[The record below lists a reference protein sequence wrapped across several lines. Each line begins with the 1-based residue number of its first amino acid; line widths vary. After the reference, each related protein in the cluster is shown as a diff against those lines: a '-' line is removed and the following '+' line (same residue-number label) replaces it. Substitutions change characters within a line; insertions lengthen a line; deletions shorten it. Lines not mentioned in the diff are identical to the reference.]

1 MAMEGNYLQSH
12 SLAANN
18 LHAATYGGDHA
29 TDLSSRISSNT
40 PNQCTFTVPPAHYH
54 QSLPNGYGITHE
66 YQHCGY
72 PEAAHNWEAPVQSG
86 FSQRPHQVE
95 FSHDKQTP
103 INPATYWNDKLPS
116 PGFAGAWDPEAYPN
130 GYPMPTPN
138 ENSFYADFQ
147 TSSPFQLPGAHSIMQ
162 NNSYFRGNSPTS
174 QYGRHQNYNG
184 IESSSDA
191 CLSTN
196 TTGSSENL
204 VHAGHPQ
211 DIDTKPTL
219 PPIEY
224 YSDRQGYVDQIGED
238 KDRQNTELRENRQEE
253 GEEESET
260 NENMVEGERME
271 NGSISAENTRDETTP
286 ENANTTEQKS
296 SRKDASGRRSEKPPY
311 SYIALIAMAI
321 QASPNKQCT
330 LSEIYQ
336 FLHNKF
342 EFFRGGYTGWKN
354 SVRHNLSLNE
364 VFIKL
369 PKGMGRPGKG
379 HYWTIDPQAE
389 FMFQDGASRR
399 RPRGFRRRA
408 SASNAAMVAGGIQ
421 GSSGGQEISSGP
433 FMGQLPNPGVLMDSD
448 VTFSQFL
455 IPNMHLSPNSHPQH
469 PSSIGTPPNPAPI
482 TSTEDEMKISD
493 ERTGLF
499 YAPASIAHGGFYN
512 PIMEQQYQNAA
523 AFVHQHFQDDAA
535 QQQQQMQQSMKM
547 ESHSPHFEGS
557 NSLYGILSSSNQP
570 GQMVISGSNFW
581 AENTEGRRTSFSA
594 PGEMNPEEQQS
605 FDTRRFTMPW
615 SQTSGDCKPSVGHFQ
630 QAPGESTLET
640 VVQGNSPNMHPHM
653 KNSMSC
659 NDCEAQYGTTQ

>member
-18 LHAATYGGDHA
+18 PHGATYGGDHA
-29 TDLSSRISSNT
+29 TDLSARIGSNT
-40 PNQCTFTVPPAHYH
+40 PTQCTFSVPPAHYH
-54 QSLPNGYGITHE
+54 QGLPNGYGIQHE
-66 YQHCGY
+66 YQHCVY
-72 PEAAHNWEAPVQSG
+72 PEAAHNWEASAQSS

-95 FSHDKQTP
+95 FTHDKQNP
-103 INPATYWNDKLPS
+103 INPATYWNDKHPS
-116 PGFAGAWDPEAYPN
+116 PGFVGAWDPEAYPN
-130 GYPMPTPN
+130 GYPMPAPN

-162 NNSYFRGNSPTS
+162 NTNYFRGNSPTS
-174 QYGRHQNYNG
+174 QYGRHPNYNG

-204 VHAGHPQ
+204 VHTGHPQ

-224 YSDRQGYVDQIGED
+224 YSDRQGYVNPIGEE
-238 KDRQNTELRENRQEE
+238 KDQQNPDLTGENGHEE
-253 GEEESET
+253 GEESET
-260 NENMVEGERME
+260 NENMVEGERIE
-271 NGSISAENTRDETTP
+271 NGSISAENTRDETTS
-286 ENANTTEQKS
+286 ENANTTEQKP

-369 PKGMGRPGKG
+369 PKEWEDQVKDTTG
-379 HYWTIDPQAE
+379 HPHGE
-389 FMFQDGASRR
+389 CMFQDGASRR

-408 SASNAAMVAGGIQ
+408 SASNAAMVAGSIQ
-421 GSSGGQEISSGP
+421 GNTGGQEITSGP
-433 FMGQLPNPGVLMDSD
+433 FMDQLPNPGVLMDSD
-448 VTFSQFL
+448 VNFSQFL
-455 IPNMHLSPNSHPQH
+455 IPNMHLSPNSHLQH
-469 PSSIGTPPNPAPI
+469 PSSIGTPPNQAPI
-482 TSTEDEMKISD
+482 NSTEDEMKIPD

-499 YAPASIAHGGFYN
+499 YAPASITHGGFYN
-512 PIMEQQYQNAA
+512 PVVEQQYQNAA
-523 AFVHQHFQDDAA
+523 AFVHQRFQDDGA
-535 QQQQQMQQSMKM
+535 QQQQIQQSMKI
-547 ESHSPHFEGS
+547 ESHSPHFEGP
-557 NSLYGILSSSNQP
+557 NSIYGILSSNQP
-570 GQMVISGSNFW
+570 GQMVIPGSSFW
-581 AENTEGRRTSFSA
+581 AENTEGRPASFSIS
-594 PGEMNPEEQQS
+594 GEMNSEEQQS
-605 FDTRRFTMPW
+605 FDARRFTMSW
-615 SQTSGDCKPSVGHFQ
+615 SQTSEDCKPSVGNFQ
-630 QAPGESTLET
+630 QAPVESTLEP
-640 VVQGNSPNMHPHM
+640 VVQNNSPNLHSHM

-659 NDCEAQYGTTQ
+659 NDCEPQYGTAQ

>member
-1 MAMEGNYLQSH
+1 
-12 SLAANN
+12 
-18 LHAATYGGDHA
+18 
-29 TDLSSRISSNT
+29 
-40 PNQCTFTVPPAHYH
+40 
-54 QSLPNGYGITHE
+54 
-66 YQHCGY
+66 
-72 PEAAHNWEAPVQSG
+72 
-86 FSQRPHQVE
+86 
-95 FSHDKQTP
+95 
-103 INPATYWNDKLPS
+103 
-116 PGFAGAWDPEAYPN
+116 
-130 GYPMPTPN
+130 
-138 ENSFYADFQ
+138 
-147 TSSPFQLPGAHSIMQ
+147 
-162 NNSYFRGNSPTS
+162 
-174 QYGRHQNYNG
+174 
-184 IESSSDA
+184 
-191 CLSTN
+191 
-196 TTGSSENL
+196 
-204 VHAGHPQ
+204 
-211 DIDTKPTL
+211 
-219 PPIEY
+219 
-224 YSDRQGYVDQIGED
+224 
-238 KDRQNTELRENRQEE
+238 
-253 GEEESET
+253 
-260 NENMVEGERME
+260 
-271 NGSISAENTRDETTP
+271 
-286 ENANTTEQKS
+286 
-296 SRKDASGRRSEKPPY
+296 
-311 SYIALIAMAI
+311 
-321 QASPNKQCT
+321 
-330 LSEIYQ
+330 
-336 FLHNKF
+336 
-342 EFFRGGYTGWKN
+342 
-354 SVRHNLSLNE
+354 
-364 VFIKL
+364 
-369 PKGMGRPGKG
+369 MGRPGKG

-408 SASNAAMVAGGIQ
+408 SASNAAMVTGGIQ
-421 GSSGGQEISSGP
+421 GNSGGQEISSGP

-482 TSTEDEMKISD
+482 TSTEDEMKITD

-547 ESHSPHFEGS
+547 ESHSPHFEGP

-594 PGEMNPEEQQS
+594 PGEMNPEDQQS

-659 NDCEAQYGTTQ
+659 NGE